1 MSNVV
6 MLLSFKL
13 KNDVSVQDFLL
24 ASDKTQ
30 NEYLSKCKGYV
41 SRKLFVNDETWT
53 DLVFWETMGD
63 AEKAMSASEENA
75 SVKGMSSMIA
85 EIIQYTLAPLER
97 NY

>member
-30 NEYLSKCKGYV
+30 NDYLSKCKGYV
-41 SRKLFVNDETWT
+41 SRKLFVNDEIWT
-53 DLVFWETMGD
+53 DLVFWETMDD
-63 AEKAMSASEENA
+63 AEKAMNASEENA
-75 SVKGMSSMIA
+75 SVKGMSSLIA